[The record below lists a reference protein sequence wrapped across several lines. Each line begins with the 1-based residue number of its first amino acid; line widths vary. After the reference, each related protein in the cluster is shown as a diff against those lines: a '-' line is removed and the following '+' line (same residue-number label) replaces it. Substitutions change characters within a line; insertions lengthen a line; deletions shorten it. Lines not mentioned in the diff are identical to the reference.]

1 MDQNPFYICNMFKT
15 NFKLVDKTPEKQYL
29 CLQIWK
35 EFNSEQEKHI
45 SLSLSLSQSFKAQTS
60 KIGRCSHTWAV
71 GAGSPCQS
79 EPAHMNTPPWMDG
92 VWTRHLFVVGCSSPA
107 NFPVV

>member
-15 NFKLVDKTPEKQYL
+15 NFKLLNKTPEKQYL

-45 SLSLSLSQSFKAQTS
+45 SLSLSLSLSLSKLQSS
-60 KIGRCSHTWAV
+60 
-71 GAGSPCQS
+71 
-79 EPAHMNTPPWMDG
+79 N
-92 VWTRHLFVVGCSSPA
+92 
-107 NFPVV
+107 

>member
-1 MDQNPFYICNMFKT
+1 MLT
-15 NFKLVDKTPEKQYL
+15 NLKRVQLRTREA
-29 CLQIWK
+29 
-35 EFNSEQEKHI
+35 H
-45 SLSLSLSQSFKAQTS
+45 LSLSLSQSFKAQTS

-92 VWTRHLFVVGCSSPA
+92 V
-107 NFPVV
+107 